1 MVNSHSIYFN
11 EEHVLLRKMVR
22 DFSNEELKPLA
33 QDIDKNSTFPEESI
47 KKIAD
52 LGLMGIPWSEEYGG
66 AGMDNLSLV
75 IAIEE
80 MAKVCVS
87 TAVTVMAHTS
97 LGSGPFALFGS
108 NTQKEEYL
116 PELSSGK
123 MIGAFGLTEPNAGS
137 DAGNTQ
143 TTAVLKDDKFIVN
156 GQKVFCTNA
165 GVAGV
170 IIFTARIIEND
181 EDKGIGAL
189 YVDANTEGLRLG
201 EPEKKMGWKG
211 SDTRSVYFDDMQIPS
226 NHILGK
232 PDKGFKQFLKTL
244 TGGRISIAALGL
256 GICEAGYQA
265 SLKYATE
272 RDAFG
277 RKISDFQSIGFKLSD
292 MAMQIEAAKHLVYN
306 AAYLKDHGESI
317 IQEAAMAKLFTSEL
331 AMNITTEAIQIHGGY
346 GYIREYNVERFFRDA
361 KILEIGEGTSEV
373 QRIVISREILKS
385 LSY

>member
-1 MVNSHSIYFN
+1 MVDSHSIYFN
-11 EEHVLLRKMVR
+11 EEHALLRKMVR

-108 NTQKEEYL
+108 NAQKEKYL

-189 YVDANTEGLRLG
+189 YVDANTKELRLG

-232 PDKGFKQFLKTL
+232 PDKGF
-244 TGGRISIAALGL
+244 
-256 GICEAGYQA
+256 
-265 SLKYATE
+265 
-272 RDAFG
+272 
-277 RKISDFQSIGFKLSD
+277 
-292 MAMQIEAAKHLVYN
+292 
-306 AAYLKDHGESI
+306 
-317 IQEAAMAKLFTSEL
+317 
-331 AMNITTEAIQIHGGY
+331 
-346 GYIREYNVERFFRDA
+346 
-361 KILEIGEGTSEV
+361 
-373 QRIVISREILKS
+373 
-385 LSY
+385 

>member
-1 MVNSHSIYFN
+1 MVDSHNIYFN
-11 EEHVLLRKMVR
+11 EEHTLLRKMVR

-33 QDIDKNSTFPEESI
+33 QDIDKNSTFPYESI

-52 LGLMGIPWSEEYGG
+52 LGLMGIPWPEKYGG

-80 MAKVCVS
+80 MAKACVS

-108 NTQKEEYL
+108 DSQKEKYL

-143 TTAVLKDDKFIVN
+143 TTATLKGEKFIIN

-170 IIFTARIIEND
+170 IIFTARIIENG

-189 YVDANTEGLRLG
+189 YVDAKTKGLRLG

-211 SDTRSVYFDDMQIPS
+211 SDTRSVYFDEMEVPS
-226 NHILGK
+226 GHILGQ
-232 PDKGFKQFLKTL
+232 PDKGFKQF
-244 TGGRISIAALGL
+244 
-256 GICEAGYQA
+256 
-265 SLKYATE
+265 
-272 RDAFG
+272 
-277 RKISDFQSIGFKLSD
+277 
-292 MAMQIEAAKHLVYN
+292 
-306 AAYLKDHGESI
+306 
-317 IQEAAMAKLFTSEL
+317 
-331 AMNITTEAIQIHGGY
+331 
-346 GYIREYNVERFFRDA
+346 
-361 KILEIGEGTSEV
+361 
-373 QRIVISREILKS
+373 
-385 LSY
+385 